1 MANEFLLIDKRS
13 VVNGEDN
20 VALATY
26 QADTRTIKELITSM
40 SVEEGEYN
48 RSCYYELVPYD
59 EWIEF
64 WNNKKNAIDFK

>member
-1 MANEFLLIDKRS
+1 
-13 VVNGEDN
+13 
-20 VALATY
+20 
-26 QADTRTIKELITSM
+26 M

>member
-26 QADTRTIKELITSM
+26 QADTRK
-40 SVEEGEYN
+40 YN
-48 RSCYYELVPYD
+48 LLSTL
-59 EWIEF
+59 
-64 WNNKKNAIDFK
+64 